1 MKLVAIV
8 GADGTGKSTQA
19 EKLAERLTELGR
31 AATCVRPVFL
41 LFDPWRLRG
50 KRGTTPAL
58 SPRLR
63 RVGNG
68 SASRR
73 RGSIAASAAGYTYAL
88 ATYLYMRTHF
98 RGVEF
103 VVCDRYFYQ
112 YFFDISGAGATGIAK
127 SFPRPSVVFWLDGDL
142 GIVRQRSDT
151 PPTTP
156 AEEKYFED
164 AFAFYRD
171 LAPSL
176 GFVRI
181 DASRPVE
188 AVAEEIFR
196 VLFER
201 VGA

>member
-1 MKLVAIV
+1 VKLVAIV

-142 GIVRQRSDT
+142 GIVRERSDT

-188 AVAEEIFR
+188 AAAEEILR
-196 VLFER
+196 VLLER

>member
-1 MKLVAIV
+1 VKLVAIV

-142 GIVRQRSDT
+142 GIVRERSDT